1 MRRCRS
7 NGCRCVQPASPTF
20 RSIRMRGLSVIVAL
34 SASVL
39 LTGCF
44 EGSQGPAGPA
54 GPQGVAGLPGPTG
67 GQGPGGPPG
76 PAGPQGEAGQQGP
89 AGAQGVRG
97 EPGAPGAP
105 GGRPVPKARR
115 GLPDRP
121 GRRDHPDLRGRQAG
135 FATSRPRAM
144 PSPATTGKS
153 WSRRFARRAPQPCR
167 ALEPNAAP
175 RPARSGSACENSAL
189 AAGRICNRRRALN
202 RPMRAVARRRA

>member
-1 MRRCRS
+1 
-7 NGCRCVQPASPTF
+7 
-20 RSIRMRGLSVIVAL
+20 MRGLTVVVAL

-105 GGRPVPKARR
+105 GAKGEAGPPGPPGPAS
-115 GLPDRP
+115 GLRYVEA
-121 GRRDHPDLRGRQAG
+121 AG
-135 FATSRPRAM
+135 DAVACNDGEVLVSAIC
-144 PSPATTGKS
+144 K
-153 WSRRFARRAPQPCR
+153 
-167 ALEPNAAP
+167 E
-175 RPARSGSACENSAL
+175 GSATLQGTAAKCSAP
-189 AAGRICNRRRALN
+189 AG
-202 RPMRAVARRRA
+202 AVGLCLRK